1 MIWVIAFNLSPV
13 AVFLQNIHGVRGI
26 SDLRATTTNVSILAM
41 AMVLPA
47 GIITA
52 LVIGICAVFMCR
64 KNREEQ
70 GEIEADENPVYSVF
84 QLGELYVR
92 QYSTNEVLDNNL
104 YYAQ

>member
-1 MIWVIAFNLSPV
+1 
-13 AVFLQNIHGVRGI
+13 
-26 SDLRATTTNVSILAM
+26 M
-41 AMVLPA
+41 AIVLPA

-64 KNREEQ
+64 KNREQ
-70 GEIEADENPVYSVF
+70 GEIEADEDPVYSVY

-92 QYSTNEVLDNNL
+92 QYSANEVLDNNL